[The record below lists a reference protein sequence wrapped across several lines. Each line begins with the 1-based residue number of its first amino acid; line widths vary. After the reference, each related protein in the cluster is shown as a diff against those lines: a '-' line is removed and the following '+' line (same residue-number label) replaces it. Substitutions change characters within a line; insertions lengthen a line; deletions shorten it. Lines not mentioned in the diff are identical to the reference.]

1 MRSYERTS
9 VFGHLGDWIRP
20 RLYFSG
26 TTRSWLALFCLMSII
41 RSARAEDPQTL
52 SETQIKAGF
61 VFNFTR
67 FVEWPE
73 SAFATSTSPFMVC
86 VVGAAPI
93 AELLTETS
101 VGKAVDGRPLT
112 IKSMKP
118 TDDLRVCHVLY
129 LGAAGER
136 QEIRVLEML
145 KGSSVLT
152 VSEIQKFAL
161 AGGMIGFVV
170 QENKVKLE
178 INLEAA
184 THAGLKVSSKLIA
197 VSRLVSR
204 SSALGGN

>member
-1 MRSYERTS
+1 MNDYERIS
-9 VFGHLGDWIRP
+9 GFEHLRDWTRP
-20 RLYFSG
+20 RRYFSG
-26 TTRSWLALFCLMSII
+26 KTHSWLALFCLMSII
-41 RSARAEDPQTL
+41 GSARAEDLQSL

-67 FVEWPE
+67 FVEWPG

-86 VVGAAPI
+86 VVGAAPL
-93 AELLTETS
+93 AELLTKTS
-101 VGKAVDGRPLT
+101 AGKAVDGRPLT
-112 IKSMKP
+112 VKSMKP

-129 LGAAGER
+129 LGATGER
-136 QEIRVLEML
+136 QEIRALEIL
-145 KGSSVLT
+145 KDSSVLT
-152 VSEIQKFAL
+152 VSEIHGFAL